1 MEEQKKASSYEA
13 FREAAEEYGDEKGHD
28 FLTDHEAVAEEQD
41 KAEKE
46 SAQGHGQRIKATRER
61 RGFTLE
67 ELSERS
73 GIDLQTLKDVEE
85 GRTFLPIGQLIRL
98 SKALSLRMSDFIAT
112 GEEPFTIVRMDQRR
126 KFARF
131 GEVKRTGHGYEYE
144 SLAPNKKDRVMEPFI
159 VTLYPAAAD
168 EPSAHDGQ
176 EFIYVLEGE
185 MEVIIGEHRDVLR
198 PGDAVYYDSTTSHLV
213 KATGDKPVKILAVL
227 TS

>member
-1 MEEQKKASSYEA
+1 MEEQKRSSYES
-13 FREAAEEYGDEKGHD
+13 FREAAKDYADEKGHD
-28 FLTDHEAVAEEQD
+28 FLTDHEALAEQKDEI
-41 KAEKE
+41 EKE
-46 SAQGHGQRIKATRER
+46 SAQSHGQRIRATREN

-67 ELSERS
+67 ELSQRA

-85 GRTFLPIGQLIRL
+85 GRTFLPLGLLIRL
-98 SKALSLRMSDFIAT
+98 SKALSLRMADFIAS
-112 GEEPFTIVRMDQRR
+112 GEEPFTIVRKDERK

-131 GEVKRTGHGYEYE
+131 GEAKRSGHGYEYE
-144 SLAPNKKDRVMEPFI
+144 SLAPNKKDPVMEPFI

-185 MEVIIGEHRDVLR
+185 MEVVVGEHREVLG

-213 KATGDKPVKILAVL
+213 RAIGDKPVKILAVL

>member
-13 FREAAEEYGDEKGHD
+13 FREAAKDYADEKGHD
-28 FLTDHEAVAEEQD
+28 FLTDHDVIAEQQD
-41 KAEKE
+41 KAEKD
-46 SAQGHGQRIKATRER
+46 SAQSHGQRIKATREN

-67 ELSERS
+67 ELSQTS
-73 GIDLQTLKDVEE
+73 GIDVQTLRDVED
-85 GRTFLPIGQLIRL
+85 GKTFLPLGQLIRL

-112 GEEPFTIVRMDQRR
+112 SDEPFTIVRKDQRK

-144 SLAPNKKDRVMEPFI
+144 SLAPNKRDRVMEPFI
-159 VTLYPAAAD
+159 VTLYPAVTD

-185 MEVIIGEHRDVLR
+185 MEVVVGEYRDVLG
-198 PGDAVYYDSTTSHLV
+198 PGDAVYYDSTTPHLV
-213 KATGDKPVKILAVL
+213 KARGDNPVKILAVL

>member
-13 FREAAEEYGDEKGHD
+13 FREAAKEYADERGHD
-28 FLTDHEAVAEEQD
+28 LLTDHEVLAEQQD
-41 KAEKE
+41 KTEKE
-46 SAQGHGQRIKATRER
+46 SAQSHGQRIRATREN

-67 ELSERS
+67 ELSQRS
-73 GIDLQTLKDVEE
+73 GIELQTLTDVEE
-85 GRTFLPIGQLIRL
+85 GRTFLPLGQLIRL
-98 SKALSLRMSDFIAT
+98 SKALSLRMADFIAT
-112 GEEPFTIVRMDQRR
+112 GEEPFTIVRKDQRR

-131 GEVKRTGHGYEYE
+131 GETKRAGHGYEYE
-144 SLAPNKKDRVMEPFI
+144 SLAPNKRDRVMEPFI

-185 MEVIIGEHRDVLR
+185 MEVVVGEHRDVLG

-213 KATGDKPVKILAVL
+213 KAQGDKPAKILAVL